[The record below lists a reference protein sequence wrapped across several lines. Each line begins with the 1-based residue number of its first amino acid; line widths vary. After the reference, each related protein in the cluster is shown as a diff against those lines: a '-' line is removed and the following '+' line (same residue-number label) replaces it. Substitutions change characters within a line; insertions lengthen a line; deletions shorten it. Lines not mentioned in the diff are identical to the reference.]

1 MTYVRNRTFRFS
13 CFMLLIF
20 IGLAAVGTVA
30 YQQSPV
36 PVKPPAS
43 ATPPAVSHTASNAD
57 FAAAADEVLGQMS
70 DITGLKLVSPLKKSL
85 RTREQIRAYVIKE
98 MDDDKDADERYAG
111 ERSAEAF
118 GLLPKG
124 FDLDTLMIDLLT
136 EQIAGLYD
144 PKTHEFYVADWIP
157 IVDQKMVMAHELTH
171 ALEDQHFQ
179 IEKWSK
185 AARPNDDAELAR
197 EAVLEGSAM
206 AAMVDYLMAGT
217 GRSLQDLPDINPA
230 LLLGD
235 MENTPTLAKA
245 PPFLKDALI
254 FPYLDGLTF
263 SAAVLKGAG
272 WSNLP
277 GVFNKPPVSTQQIL
291 HPELYKA
298 NKPSPVVTLPAM
310 DKTIGPGWKK
320 LEDNIMGEFGW
331 KEVLKQF
338 LGDNK
343 ATPLSTAWDG
353 DRYQVYEQAPAGDHK
368 PDDGQAN
375 DRKAN
380 DRKANEQKSDQQ
392 KNADQKTD
400 ARKRG
405 KLLLVARLRLA
416 NETQGQQFF
425 SAYSLAL
432 DKKHSKRSDEVKQ
445 RDFYSFTDA
454 DGGVFL
460 RCVVRDCVTL
470 EGGDRAV
477 FAALTKELGWAP
489 QTETAQSPPGRGAH
503 VGH

>member
-1 MTYVRNRTFRFS
+1 
-13 CFMLLIF
+13 ML
-20 IGLAAVGTVA
+20 V
-30 YQQSPV
+30 
-36 PVKPPAS
+36 
-43 ATPPAVSHTASNAD
+43 
-57 FAAAADEVLGQMS
+57 
-70 DITGLKLVSPLKKSL
+70 
-85 RTREQIRAYVIKE
+85 
-98 MDDDKDADERYAG
+98 
-111 ERSAEAF
+111 
-118 GLLPKG
+118 
-124 FDLDTLMIDLLT
+124 
-136 EQIAGLYD
+136 
-144 PKTHEFYVADWIP
+144 
-157 IVDQKMVMAHELTH
+157 
-171 ALEDQHFQ
+171 
-179 IEKWSK
+179 
-185 AARPNDDAELAR
+185 
-197 EAVLEGSAM
+197 
-206 AAMVDYLMAGT
+206 
-217 GRSLQDLPDINPA
+217 
-230 LLLGD
+230 GD
-235 MENTPTLAKA
+235 MENTPMLKKA

-254 FPYLDGLTF
+254 FPYLDGLNF

-277 GVFNKPPVSTQQIL
+277 GVFTKPPVSTQQIL

-343 ATPLSTAWDG
+343 ATPLSDG
-353 DRYQVYEQAPAGDHK
+353 LGWRPLPGIRASSAGDHK
-368 PDDGQAN
+368 PDDG
-375 DRKAN
+375 KAN
-380 DRKANEQKSDQQ
+380 DSKANEQKSDQQ

-416 NETQGQQFF
+416 SETQGQQFF

-460 RCVVRDCVTL
+460 RCVARDCVTL

-489 QTETAQSPPGRGAH
+489 QTETAQSPPRRGAH
-503 VGH
+503 AGH